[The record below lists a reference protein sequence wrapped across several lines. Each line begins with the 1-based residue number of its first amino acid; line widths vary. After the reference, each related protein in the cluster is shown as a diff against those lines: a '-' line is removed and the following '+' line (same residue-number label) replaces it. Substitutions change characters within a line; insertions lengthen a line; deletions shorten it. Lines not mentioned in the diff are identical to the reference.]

1 MRIKKKDIKESI
13 EQLKQTLDN
22 TKKTLEKLGLN
33 ADDAEKAATDIVK
46 GVVNNDEVN
55 EVAVSDSKRKF
66 FNAVHKCKTEG
77 DCGSESIR
85 KADEGMSLKD
95 IEDYAF
101 TKGKLP
107 KSVDENYSNFYND
120 SKLITKDMFDDLKSD
135 MSSTQLKKFSP
146 KASVI
151 RDKIAKL
158 INVDSKFDISV
169 INIFNLINNSND
181 YADYLTK
188 VQNDLNVHSKNNSPI
203 NESNSN
209 DDVLT
214 VGELKQALEILQTT
228 KDKEEAKKKAMSIG
242 KDVLKIATG
251 LASLGALQ
259 TVGVALD
266 LGSLIKKLNNPK
278 NPQPKSENEFM
289 QLLQIDPDVSK
300 ILDDRIEYEFIDW
313 AKDGLSKLSDDT
325 PVPSF
330 FSELKKYIG
339 KEITPKYNIGKEINL
354 KKKQEESIRP
364 KMTKSELIE
373 TVKTITEGTKKSR
386 QVLKT
391 IKIKNLRK

>member
-1 MRIKKKDIKESI
+1 MRIKKKHIKESI

-22 TKKTLEKLGLN
+22 TEKTIGEFIPKTKETLEKLGFKPG
-33 ADDAEKAATDIVK
+33 DAEVAATNIVK
-46 GVVNNDEVN
+46 SVVGVV
-55 EVAVSDSKRKF
+55 
-66 FNAVHKCKTEG
+66 G
-77 DCGSESIR
+77 
-85 KADEGMSLKD
+85 
-95 IEDYAF
+95 
-101 TKGKLP
+101 
-107 KSVDENYSNFYND
+107 ENYSNFYND
-120 SKLITKDMFDDLKSD
+120 PKMITKDMFDDLKGD
-135 MSSTQLKKFSP
+135 MSGTQLK

-151 RDKIAKL
+151 RDKIATL
-158 INVDSKFDISV
+158 INASSKFDISV

-181 YADYLTK
+181 YVDYLTK
-188 VQNDLNVHSKNNSPI
+188 VQNDLNIHSKNNSSI

-259 TVGVALD
+259 AVGAALD

-300 ILDDRIEYEFIDW
+300 ILDDKIEYEFIEW

-373 TVKTITEGTKKSR
+373 TVKTITEGNKKSR

-391 IKIKNLRK
+391 IKVKNLRNE

>member
-22 TKKTLEKLGLN
+22 TEKTIGEFIPKTKETLEKLGFK
-33 ADDAEKAATDIVK
+33 ADDAEEAATDIVK

-55 EVAVSDSKRKF
+55 EVAVSDSQIKF
-66 FNAVHKCKTEG
+66 FNAGHNLKTEG
-77 DCGSESIR
+77 
-85 KADEGMSLKD
+85 
-95 IEDYAF
+95 DYAF

-169 INIFNLINNSND
+169 INIFNLINNSNN

-188 VQNDLNVHSKNNSPI
+188 VQNDLNVHSKN
-203 NESNSN
+203 E
-209 DDVLT
+209 
-214 VGELKQALEILQTT
+214 
-228 KDKEEAKKKAMSIG
+228 
-242 KDVLKIATG
+242 
-251 LASLGALQ
+251 
-259 TVGVALD
+259 
-266 LGSLIKKLNNPK
+266 
-278 NPQPKSENEFM
+278 
-289 QLLQIDPDVSK
+289 
-300 ILDDRIEYEFIDW
+300 
-313 AKDGLSKLSDDT
+313 
-325 PVPSF
+325 
-330 FSELKKYIG
+330 
-339 KEITPKYNIGKEINL
+339 L

-373 TVKTITEGTKKSR
+373 TVKTITEGAKKSR

-391 IKIKNLRK
+391 IKVKNLRK

>member
-13 EQLKQTLDN
+13 EQLKQPLDN
-22 TKKTLEKLGLN
+22 TEKTIGEFIPKTKETLEKLGFK
-33 ADDAEKAATDIVK
+33 ADDAEEAATDIVN

-55 EVAVSDSKRKF
+55 DVAVSDSQIKF
-66 FNAVHKCKTEG
+66 FNAGHNLKTE
-77 DCGSESIR
+77 R
-85 KADEGMSLKD
+85 
-95 IEDYAF
+95 DYAF

-169 INIFNLINNSND
+169 INIFNLINNSNN

-214 VGELKQALEILQTT
+214 VGELKQALKILQTT

>member
-1 MRIKKKDIKESI
+1 M
-13 EQLKQTLDN
+13 
-22 TKKTLEKLGLN
+22 
-33 ADDAEKAATDIVK
+33 
-46 GVVNNDEVN
+46 
-55 EVAVSDSKRKF
+55 
-66 FNAVHKCKTEG
+66 
-77 DCGSESIR
+77 
-85 KADEGMSLKD
+85 
-95 IEDYAF
+95 
-101 TKGKLP
+101 
-107 KSVDENYSNFYND
+107 
-120 SKLITKDMFDDLKSD
+120 
-135 MSSTQLKKFSP
+135 
-146 KASVI
+146 
-151 RDKIAKL
+151 
-158 INVDSKFDISV
+158 
-169 INIFNLINNSND
+169 
-181 YADYLTK
+181 
-188 VQNDLNVHSKNNSPI
+188 NVHSKNNSSI

-214 VGELKQALEILQTT
+214 VGELKQALKILQTT
-228 KDKEEAKKKAMSIG
+228 KDKEEAKKKALGIG

-259 TVGVALD
+259 AVGVALD

-289 QLLQIDPDVSK
+289 QLLQIHPDVSK
-300 ILDDRIEYEFIDW
+300 ILDDKIEYEFIEW

-373 TVKTITEGTKKSR
+373 TVKNITEGNKKSR

-391 IKIKNLRK
+391 IKVKNLRNE